1 LVLARGIPLFCG
13 MIVAYRQAT
22 SKNEREVSMR
32 KLMLILTVAAMMVA
46 LSAGAALALNLTG
59 DNGPDRLVGTAEND
73 TLRGLGGRD
82 TLIGRGDSDRL
93 FGGSGN
99 DFINAT
105 DPRPED
111 DLVNCGAGF
120 DRALVDPSTED
131 RVMSNCER
139 VVVR

>member
-1 LVLARGIPLFCG
+1 
-13 MIVAYRQAT
+13 M
-22 SKNEREVSMR
+22 
-32 KLMLILTVAAMMVA
+32 ILTVAAVMVA

-73 TLRGLGGRD
+73 TLRGRGGGD

-93 FGGSGN
+93 FGGDGN
-99 DFINAT
+99 DFINAV
-105 DPRPED
+105 DPGRADD

-120 DRALVDPSTED
+120 DRVLVDPSTED

-139 VVVR
+139 VRVG

>member
-1 LVLARGIPLFCG
+1 MLAAV
-13 MIVAYRQAT
+13 MA
-22 SKNEREVSMR
+22 
-32 KLMLILTVAAMMVA
+32 LMLTLF
-46 LSAGAALALNLTG
+46 AGTALAINLTG

-82 TLIGRGDSDRL
+82 VLIGRGDSDRL

-99 DFINAT
+99 DLINAV
-105 DPRPED
+105 DPGRPEG

-131 RVMSNCER
+131 RVMNNCER
-139 VVVR
+139 VRVG